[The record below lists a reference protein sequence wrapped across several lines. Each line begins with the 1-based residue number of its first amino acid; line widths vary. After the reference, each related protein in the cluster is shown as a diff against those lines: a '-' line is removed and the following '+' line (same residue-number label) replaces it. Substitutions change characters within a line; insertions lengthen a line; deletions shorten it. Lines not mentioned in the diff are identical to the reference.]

1 MKTEGKK
8 CRRSASGRDD
18 KKKKKEEEYEG
29 KMLVKLLMRLN
40 LVYIRSLL

>member
-1 MKTEGKK
+1 VPQEEMIKRKK
-8 CRRSASGRDD
+8 DE
-18 KKKKKEEEYEG
+18 EEEYEG